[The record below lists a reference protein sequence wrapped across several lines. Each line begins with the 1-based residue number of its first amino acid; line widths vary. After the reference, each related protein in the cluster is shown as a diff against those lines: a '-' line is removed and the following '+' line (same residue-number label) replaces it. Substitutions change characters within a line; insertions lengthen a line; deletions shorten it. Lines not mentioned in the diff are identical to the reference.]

1 MSDSSEKAWVG
12 VQREKLAEGH
22 TVNRWWGDQ
31 WGGAGVESSISLCIG
46 PPHFS
51 SGLVMV
57 CLTELYCFSS

>member
-46 PPHFS
+46 PPTS
-51 SGLVMV
+51 PLGW
-57 CLTELYCFSS
+57 